1 MYLDFFGFKE
11 PPFRLSPD
19 PKFFFFSE
27 KHEEAF
33 SHILYGVKEGNG
45 FIVITG
51 EVGTGKTTLCHLLL
65 SKLEPSIRTA
75 LLFNTQL
82 STLELLQGINQA
94 FGLKWRSRS
103 KKVLLEELHRFVAEV
118 ATKGGQALLIID
130 EAQLL
135 SVECLE
141 EIRLLSNLETE
152 KNKLI
157 QILLIGQPELGDKL
171 AMNQLR
177 QLKQR
182 ISLLCEVKPLDR
194 KEVGAYIQSRI
205 RVASEEDTV
214 LFNPKGIDHIYRF
227 SNGLPRLINTVADRA
242 LLAAYVSNKR
252 SVSETHVEQAISELE
267 GKEEAPTAIPLIKR
281 ISLNWLIGNKKVLLG
296 GFLALSLLLL
306 VSVLFFRTS
315 EQETPTPNV
324 MTSPELSFDLERV
337 FRVED
342 VSGTGKGAY
351 ITLLNLWN
359 PILDE
364 SRWRQEGMEDIFKW
378 MEEKKFRSYSVP
390 LELKKILSLNY
401 PLLFSLQE
409 GTHLHYQVLAKIR
422 GEEAV
427 VLDPLEGR
435 KNVPLSELTQKWR
448 GTGIILWKEMERVR
462 LPLSMTGIDPSVSAI
477 QEALRKEGLFLNPVD
492 GIWGPPVVRALSFF
506 QQKAGLEENGFFG
519 PETYLVLAKKSNK
532 ESPSLQ

>member
-103 KKVLLEELHRFVAEV
+103 KKVLLEELHRFVVDV
-118 ATKGGQALLIID
+118 ATKGGQTLLIID

-157 QILLIGQPELGDKL
+157 QILLIGQPELGEKL
-171 AMNQLR
+171 AMSQLR

-182 ISLLCEVKPLDR
+182 ISLLCEIKPLDR

-205 RVASEEDTV
+205 RVASEEETV
-214 LFNPKGIDHIYRF
+214 LFNPDGIDHIYRF
-227 SNGLPRLINTVADRA
+227 SNGLPRLINTAADRA
-242 LLAAYVSNKR
+242 LLAAYVANKR
-252 SVSETHVEQAISELE
+252 SVSEAHVRQAISELE
-267 GKEEAPTAIPLIKR
+267 GIEAAPTAIPLIKR
-281 ISLNWLIGNKKVLLG
+281 IELDWFIRHRKVLLG
-296 GFLALSLLLL
+296 GLLALSLLLL

-315 EQETPTPNV
+315 ERETPTPTA
-324 MTSPELSFDLERV
+324 MAPSGLSFDLERV
-337 FRVED
+337 FRVES
-342 VSGTGKGAY
+342 VAETGKGAY
-351 ITLLNLWN
+351 LTLLNLWD
-359 PILDE
+359 PIPDE
-364 SRWRQEGMEDIFKW
+364 LRWQQEGMGEVFKW
-378 MEEKKFRSYSVP
+378 IEEKRIQSYSVP
-390 LELKKILSLNY
+390 LELKKVLSLDY
-401 PLLFSLQE
+401 PLLFSVQE
-409 GTHLHYQVLAKIR
+409 AAGLHYQVLAKIR
-422 GEEAV
+422 ADEAV
-427 VLDPLEGR
+427 ILDPLEGR
-435 KNVPLSELTQKWR
+435 KNVPLSELTQKWK
-448 GTGIILWKEMERVR
+448 GSGIILWKEMEGVR
-462 LPLSMTGIDPSVSAI
+462 LPLSMTGVDPSVNSI
-477 QEALRKEGLFLNPVD
+477 QEALRKEGLFLSPVD
-492 GIWGPPVVRALSFF
+492 GIWGPPVVRAISFF
-506 QQKAGLEENGFFG
+506 QQKSGLEETGLFG
-519 PETYLVLAKKSNK
+519 PETHLVLAKRSNK
-532 ESPSLQ
+532 KSPSLQ